1 MAVADIEFD
10 INWALAVLAK
20 TGTPRD
26 RKIQQ
31 IVDLQ
36 KASGGMLT
44 TREGKDLVDRIGELP
59 DTDSVLLVGDGGAPV
74 GMVSPR
80 VILEEGSRFAF
91 ELAAVCDD
99 KAALVRVQEAT
110 LSRVGSDSYGYIAG
124 AALSFMAE
132 TILAGAFAVAKAY
145 GTDLQP
151 DMAAFACGETPAG
164 DGRE

>member
-1 MAVADIEFD
+1 MSTSEKFD
-10 INWALAVLAK
+10 INWALGVLAK
-20 TGTPRD
+20 TGTPTD

-36 KASGGMLT
+36 KASGGVLT
-44 TREGKDLVDRIGELP
+44 TREGKDLVDQIAELP
-59 DTDSVLLVGDGGAPV
+59 AADSVLLVDGSGAPA

-80 VILEEGSRFAF
+80 VILEEGSRLAFAM
-91 ELAAVCDD
+91 AAVCDD
-99 KAALVRVQEAT
+99 EGALVRVQEET

-132 TILAGAFAVAKAY
+132 TILAGAFAVAKAH

-151 DMAAFACGETPAG
+151 DMAAFARGETPLG
-164 DGRE
+164 GTV